1 MNNSKSILNNLLY
14 ILFFSIIFIIYL
26 PIIVMIIF
34 SFNSSKYQIMPFRDF
49 TTEWYYRVINDTQ
62 YLEGL
67 TNSLVVSFTVSL
79 LVTILAFFCSY
90 SLVNS
95 SFRGKSILNLFFLTP
110 LVVPLI
116 LIGISLRFYLSAQG
130 YEPSL
135 YLVTIAQSIFVM
147 PLAIL
152 NLSNRMSQIPKNLEE
167 AAWSLGSS
175 RIRSMFEIILP
186 ACKFSLIATFILT
199 FTFAFDEFIIA
210 YFLNNFSITLPIKIW
225 TSLVTGFDPAINAVG
240 TLVFLTSL
248 TLGLTAQLLFM
259 KK

>member
-67 TNSLVVSFTVSL
+67 MNSLVVSFTVSL
-79 LVTILAFFCSY
+79 LATILAFFCAY

-95 SFRGKSILNLFFLTP
+95 NFRGKSILNLFFLTP

-135 YLVTIAQSIFVM
+135 YLVTIGQSIFVM

>member
-1 MNNSKSILNNLLY
+1 MKSNSLLNNFLY
-14 ILFFSIIFIIYL
+14 VLFFFIVFIIYL
-26 PIIVMIIF
+26 PIFVMIVF
-34 SFNSSKYQIMPFRDF
+34 SFNSSKYQIMPLRSL
-49 TTEWYYRVINDTQ
+49 TTDWYYRVFNDSQ
-62 YLEGL
+62 YIEGL
-67 TNSLVVSFTVSL
+67 TNSLFVSVTVSL
-79 LVTILAFFCSY
+79 VATTLAFFCSY

-95 SFRGKSILNLFFLTP
+95 NFIGKNILNLFFLTP

-116 LIGISLRFYLSAQG
+116 LIGISLRFYLSSQG

-135 YLVTIAQSIFVM
+135 YLVTIGQSIFVM

-175 RIRSMFEIILP
+175 RIRSIFEIVLP

-225 TSLVTGFDPAINAVG
+225 TSLVTGFDPAINAIG
-240 TLVFLTSL
+240 TLVFLMSL
-248 TLGLTAQLLFM
+248 TLGLIAQLLFM

>member
-79 LVTILAFFCSY
+79 SATILAFFCSY

-135 YLVTIAQSIFVM
+135 YLVTIGQSIFVM

>member
-1 MNNSKSILNNLLY
+1 MNSNSILNNFLY
-14 ILFFSIIFIIYL
+14 FLFFSVVFVIYL

-34 SFNSSKYQIMPFRDF
+34 SFNSSKYQIMPFRNF
-49 TTEWYYRVINDTQ
+49 TTEWYIRVLNDSQ
-62 YLEGL
+62 YLDGL
-67 TNSLVVSFTVSL
+67 LNSLIVSVTVSL
-79 LVTILAFFCSY
+79 LATTLAFFCSY

-95 SFRGKSILNLFFLTP
+95 NFKGNSLLKLFFLST

-116 LIGISLRFYLSAQG
+116 LIGISLRFYLTAQG

-135 YLVTIAQSIFVM
+135 YLVTIGQSIFVM

-210 YFLNNFSITLPIKIW
+210 YFLNNFSISLPIKIW
-225 TSLVTGFDPAINAVG
+225 TSLVTGFDPAINAIG

>member
-1 MNNSKSILNNLLY
+1 MNSNSILNNFLY
-14 ILFFSIIFIIYL
+14 FLFISVVFVIYL

-34 SFNSSKYQIMPFRDF
+34 SFNSSKYQIMPFRNF
-49 TTEWYYRVINDTQ
+49 TTEWYHRVLNDSQ
-62 YLEGL
+62 YLDGL
-67 TNSLVVSFTVSL
+67 LNSVMVSVTVSL
-79 LVTILAFFCSY
+79 LATTLAFFCSY

-95 SFRGKSILNLFFLTP
+95 NFKGKSLLNLFFLTP

-116 LIGISLRFYLSAQG
+116 LIGISLRFYLTAQG

-135 YLVTIAQSIFVM
+135 YLVTIGQSIFVM

-225 TSLVTGFDPAINAVG
+225 TSLVTGFDPAINAIG

>member
-1 MNNSKSILNNLLY
+1 MKNNSLLNNFLY
-14 ILFFSIIFIIYL
+14 LLFFLIVFIIYL
-26 PIIVMIIF
+26 PIFVMIAF
-34 SFNSSKYQIMPFRDF
+34 SFNSSKYQIMPLRSL
-49 TTEWYYRVINDTQ
+49 TTDWYYRVFNDSQ
-62 YLEGL
+62 YIEGL
-67 TNSLVVSFTVSL
+67 TNSLFVSVTVSL
-79 LVTILAFFCSY
+79 VATTLAFFCSY

-95 SFRGKSILNLFFLTP
+95 NFIGKNILNLFFLTP

-116 LIGISLRFYLSAQG
+116 LIGISLRFYLSSQG

-135 YLVTIAQSIFVM
+135 YLVTIGQSIFVM

-152 NLSNRMSQIPKNLEE
+152 NLSHRMSQIPKNLEE

-175 RIRSMFEIILP
+175 RIRSIFEIVLP

-225 TSLVTGFDPAINAVG
+225 TSLVTGFDPAINAIG
-240 TLVFLTSL
+240 TVVFLTSL
-248 TLGLTAQLLFM
+248 TLGLIAQLLFM

>member
-1 MNNSKSILNNLLY
+1 MKNNSLLNNFLY
-14 ILFFSIIFIIYL
+14 VLFFFIVFIIYL
-26 PIIVMIIF
+26 PIFVMIVF
-34 SFNSSKYQIMPFRDF
+34 SFNSSKYQIMPLRSL
-49 TTEWYYRVINDTQ
+49 TTDWYYRVFNDSQ
-62 YLEGL
+62 YIEGL
-67 TNSLVVSFTVSL
+67 TNSLFVSVTVSL
-79 LVTILAFFCSY
+79 VATTLAFFCSY

-95 SFRGKSILNLFFLTP
+95 NFIGKNILNLFFLTP

-116 LIGISLRFYLSAQG
+116 LIGISLRFYLSSQG

-135 YLVTIAQSIFVM
+135 YLVTIGQSIFVM

-175 RIRSMFEIILP
+175 RIRSIFEIVLP

-225 TSLVTGFDPAINAVG
+225 TSLVTGFDPAINAIG

-248 TLGLTAQLLFM
+248 TLGLIAQLLFM

>member
-1 MNNSKSILNNLLY
+1 MNSNSILNNFLY
-14 ILFFSIIFIIYL
+14 FLFFSVVFVIYL

-34 SFNSSKYQIMPFRDF
+34 SFNSSKYQIMPFRNF
-49 TTEWYYRVINDTQ
+49 TTEWYQRVLNDSQ
-62 YLEGL
+62 YLDGL
-67 TNSLVVSFTVSL
+67 LNSLMVSVTVSL
-79 LVTILAFFCSY
+79 LATTLAFFCSY

-95 SFRGKSILNLFFLTP
+95 NFKGKSFLNLFFLTP

-116 LIGISLRFYLSAQG
+116 LIGISLRFYLTAQG

-135 YLVTIAQSIFVM
+135 YLVTIGQSIFVM

-225 TSLVTGFDPAINAVG
+225 TSLVTGFDPAINAIG
-240 TLVFLTSL
+240 SLVFLTSL
-248 TLGLTAQLLFM
+248 TLGLTAQLLFL

>member
-1 MNNSKSILNNLLY
+1 MRRFSLLNNFLY
-14 ILFFSIIFIIYL
+14 ILFATIVSLIYL
-26 PIIVMIIF
+26 PILVMIVF
-34 SFNSSKYQIMPFRDF
+34 SFNSSKYQIMPFRNF
-49 TTEWYYRVINDTQ
+49 TTSWYQRVLTDSQ
-62 YLEGL
+62 YIEGL
-67 TNSLVVSFTVSL
+67 SNSLIVSISVSL
-79 LVTILAFFCSY
+79 FATLLAFFCAY

-95 SFRGKSILNLFFLTP
+95 NFKGKSFLNLFFLTP

-116 LIGISLRFYLSAQG
+116 LIGISLRFFLTSKG

-135 YLVTIAQSIFVM
+135 FLVAIGQSIFVM

-175 RIRSMFEIILP
+175 RLRSMFEIVLP
-186 ACKFSLIATFILT
+186 SCKFSLIATFILT

-210 YFLNNFSITLPIKIW
+210 YFLTNFSITLPIKIW
-225 TSLVTGFDPAINAVG
+225 TSLVTGFDPAINAIG
-240 TLVFLTSL
+240 TIVFLTSL
-248 TLGLTAQLLFM
+248 TLGLISQILFL

>member
-1 MNNSKSILNNLLY
+1 MNSNSILNNFLY
-14 ILFFSIIFIIYL
+14 FLFFSVVFVIYL

-34 SFNSSKYQIMPFRDF
+34 SFNSSKYQIMPFRNF
-49 TTEWYYRVINDTQ
+49 TTEWYNRVLNDSQ
-62 YLEGL
+62 YLDGL
-67 TNSLVVSFTVSL
+67 LNSLMVSITVSL
-79 LVTILAFFCSY
+79 LATTLAFFCSY

-95 SFRGKSILNLFFLTP
+95 DFKGKSFLNLFFLTP

-116 LIGISLRFYLSAQG
+116 LIGISLRFYLTAQG

-135 YLVTIAQSIFVM
+135 YLVTIGQSIFVM

-225 TSLVTGFDPAINAVG
+225 TSLVTGFDPAINAIG

>member
-1 MNNSKSILNNLLY
+1 MNSNSILNNFLY
-14 ILFFSIIFIIYL
+14 FLFFLVVFVIYL

-34 SFNSSKYQIMPFRDF
+34 SFNSSKYQIMPFRNF
-49 TTEWYYRVINDTQ
+49 TTEWYYRVLNDSQ
-62 YLEGL
+62 YLDGL
-67 TNSLVVSFTVSL
+67 LNSLMVSVTVSL
-79 LVTILAFFCSY
+79 LATTLAFFCSY

-95 SFRGKSILNLFFLTP
+95 NFKGKSFLNLFFLTP

-116 LIGISLRFYLSAQG
+116 LIGISLRFYLTAQG

-135 YLVTIAQSIFVM
+135 YLVTIGQSIFVM

-225 TSLVTGFDPAINAVG
+225 TSLVTGFDPAINAIG
-240 TLVFLTSL
+240 SLVFLTSL

>member
-1 MNNSKSILNNLLY
+1 MKNNSLLNNFLY
-14 ILFFSIIFIIYL
+14 VLFFFIVFIIYL
-26 PIIVMIIF
+26 PIFVMIVF
-34 SFNSSKYQIMPFRDF
+34 SFNSSKYQIMPLRSL
-49 TTEWYYRVINDTQ
+49 TTDWYYRVFNDSQ
-62 YLEGL
+62 YIEGL
-67 TNSLVVSFTVSL
+67 TNSLFVSVTVSL
-79 LVTILAFFCSY
+79 VATTLAFFCSY

-95 SFRGKSILNLFFLTP
+95 NFIGKNILNLFFLTP

-116 LIGISLRFYLSAQG
+116 LIGISLRFYLSSQG

-135 YLVTIAQSIFVM
+135 YLVTIGQSIFVM

-175 RIRSMFEIILP
+175 RIRSIFEIILP

>member
-14 ILFFSIIFIIYL
+14 ILFFFIIFIIYL

-67 TNSLVVSFTVSL
+67 MNSLVVSFTVSL
-79 LVTILAFFCSY
+79 LATILAFFCSY

-135 YLVTIAQSIFVM
+135 YLVTIGQSIFVM

-186 ACKFSLIATFILT
+186 SCKFSLIATFILT

>member
-1 MNNSKSILNNLLY
+1 MNSNSILNNFLY
-14 ILFFSIIFIIYL
+14 FLFFSVVFIIYL

-34 SFNSSKYQIMPFRDF
+34 SFNSSKYQIMPFRNF
-49 TTEWYYRVINDTQ
+49 TTEWYIRVLNDSQ
-62 YLEGL
+62 YLDGL
-67 TNSLVVSFTVSL
+67 LNSLMVSITVSL
-79 LVTILAFFCSY
+79 LATTLAFFCSY

-95 SFRGKSILNLFFLTP
+95 NFQGKSFLNLFFLTP

-116 LIGISLRFYLSAQG
+116 LIGISLRFYLTAQG

-135 YLVTIAQSIFVM
+135 YLVTIGQSIFVM

-175 RIRSMFEIILP
+175 RFRSMFEIILP

-225 TSLVTGFDPAINAVG
+225 TSLVTGFDPAINAIG

>member
-1 MNNSKSILNNLLY
+1 MKSFSLLNSFLY
-14 ILFFSIIFIIYL
+14 VLFTIIVSLIYL
-26 PIIVMIIF
+26 PILVMIVF
-34 SFNSSKYQIMPFRDF
+34 SFNSSKYQIMPFRNF
-49 TTEWYYRVINDTQ
+49 TTSWYQRVLTDSQ
-62 YLEGL
+62 YIEGL
-67 TNSLVVSFTVSL
+67 TNSLIVSISVSFFATL
-79 LVTILAFFCSY
+79 LAFFCAY

-95 SFRGKSILNLFFLTP
+95 NFKGKSFLNIFFLTP

-116 LIGISLRFYLSAQG
+116 LIGISLRFYLTSRG

-135 YLVTIAQSIFVM
+135 FLVAIGQSIFVM

-175 RIRSMFEIILP
+175 RLRSMFEIILP
-186 ACKFSLIATFILT
+186 SCKFSLIATFILT

-210 YFLNNFSITLPIKIW
+210 YFLTNFSITLPIKIW
-225 TSLVTGFDPAINAVG
+225 TSLVTGFDPAINAIG
-240 TLVFLTSL
+240 TIVFLTSL
-248 TLGLTAQLLFM
+248 TLGLISQILFL

>member
-1 MNNSKSILNNLLY
+1 MNSNSILNNFLY
-14 ILFFSIIFIIYL
+14 FLFFLVVFVIYL

-34 SFNSSKYQIMPFRDF
+34 SFNSSKYQIMPFRNF
-49 TTEWYYRVINDTQ
+49 TTEWYHRVLNDSQ
-62 YLEGL
+62 YLDGL
-67 TNSLVVSFTVSL
+67 LNSLMVSITVSL
-79 LVTILAFFCSY
+79 LATTLAFFCSY

-95 SFRGKSILNLFFLTP
+95 DFKGKSFLNLFFLTP

-116 LIGISLRFYLSAQG
+116 LIGISLRFYLTAQG

-135 YLVTIAQSIFVM
+135 YLVTIGQSIFVM

-225 TSLVTGFDPAINAVG
+225 TSLVTGFDPAINAIG
-240 TLVFLTSL
+240 SLVFLTSL

>member
-1 MNNSKSILNNLLY
+1 MNSNSILNNFLY
-14 ILFFSIIFIIYL
+14 FLFISVVFVIYL

-34 SFNSSKYQIMPFRDF
+34 IFNSSKYQIMPFRHF
-49 TTEWYYRVINDTQ
+49 TTECYHRVLNDSQ
-62 YLEGL
+62 YLDGL
-67 TNSLVVSFTVSL
+67 LNSLMVSVTVSL
-79 LVTILAFFCSY
+79 LATTLAFFCSY

-95 SFRGKSILNLFFLTP
+95 NFKGKSFLNLFFLTP

-116 LIGISLRFYLSAQG
+116 LIGISLRFYLTAQG

-135 YLVTIAQSIFVM
+135 YLVTIGQSIFVM

-225 TSLVTGFDPAINAVG
+225 TSLVTGFDPAINAIG

>member
-1 MNNSKSILNNLLY
+1 MKNNSLLNNLLY
-14 ILFFSIIFIIYL
+14 VLFFFIVFIIYL
-26 PIIVMIIF
+26 PIFVMIVF
-34 SFNSSKYQIMPFRDF
+34 SFNSSKYQIMPLRSL
-49 TTEWYYRVINDTQ
+49 TTDWYHRVFNDSQ
-62 YLEGL
+62 YIEGL
-67 TNSLVVSFTVSL
+67 TNSLFVSVTVSL
-79 LVTILAFFCSY
+79 VATTLAFFCSY

-95 SFRGKSILNLFFLTP
+95 NFIGKNILNLFFLTP

-116 LIGISLRFYLSAQG
+116 LIGISLRFYLSSQG

-135 YLVTIAQSIFVM
+135 YLVTIGQSIFVM

-225 TSLVTGFDPAINAVG
+225 TSLVTGFDPAINAIG

>member
-1 MNNSKSILNNLLY
+1 MNSNSILNNFLY
-14 ILFFSIIFIIYL
+14 FLFFSVVFVIYL

-34 SFNSSKYQIMPFRDF
+34 SFNSSKYQIMPFRNF
-49 TTEWYYRVINDTQ
+49 TTEWYHRVLNDSQ
-62 YLEGL
+62 YLDGL
-67 TNSLVVSFTVSL
+67 LNSLMVSITVSL
-79 LVTILAFFCSY
+79 LATTLAFFCSY

-95 SFRGKSILNLFFLTP
+95 NFQGKSFLNLFFLTP

-116 LIGISLRFYLSAQG
+116 LIGISLRFYLTAQG

-135 YLVTIAQSIFVM
+135 YLVTIGQSIFVM

-225 TSLVTGFDPAINAVG
+225 TSLVTGFDPAINAIG

>member
-14 ILFFSIIFIIYL
+14 ILFFLIIFIIYL

-79 LVTILAFFCSY
+79 LATILAFFCSY

-135 YLVTIAQSIFVM
+135 YLVTIGQSIFVM

-186 ACKFSLIATFILT
+186 SCKFSLIATFILT

>member
-79 LVTILAFFCSY
+79 LATTLAFFCSY

-135 YLVTIAQSIFVM
+135 YLVTIGQSIFVM

-186 ACKFSLIATFILT
+186 SCKFSLIATFILT